1 MSFAEFSALNEDV
14 SDLDSGDIVKVVQRE
29 VDEI

>member
-14 SDLDSGDIVKVVQRE
+14 SDLDSGDTVKVVQRE